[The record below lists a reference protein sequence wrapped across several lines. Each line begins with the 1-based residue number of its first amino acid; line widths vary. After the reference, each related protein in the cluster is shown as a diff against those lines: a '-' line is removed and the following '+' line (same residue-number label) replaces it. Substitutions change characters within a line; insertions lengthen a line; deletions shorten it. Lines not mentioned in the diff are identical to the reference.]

1 MGRFQRS
8 WLLFKSSI
16 SVIAR
21 NKELLLFP
29 IVIFALTAV
38 IMLFFIA
45 PAVLLPTGNSYASL
59 EHWRTIGTTY
69 FNVSQ
74 SASGGNVQVTYSPLG
89 LAYLIFLYFVS
100 MFLATFFNVAFYNEI
115 LAALNGQPVSLGRG
129 LRFACTRYKAILM
142 WTLFAGIVGLII
154 KAIEQKLEFAGR
166 IIAKFV
172 GVAWSV
178 ASVFVVPIIVRD
190 QETVN
195 PFAMLRKSAQM
206 LTRTWGEALI
216 GYAGIAFGNLLVL
229 FGSLILL
236 GGSAFAAIQL
246 HNYWILAIAVVCW
259 FLAIIVWSYV
269 MNVAGLVFKGALY
282 LYAAEGKVPAPYSRE
297 MLDAAWKF
305 KKS

>member
-29 IVIFALTAV
+29 IVIFVLTGV
-38 IMLFFIA
+38 IMLFFVA

-59 EHWRTIGTTY
+59 EHWKTIGNTFFT
-69 FNVSQ
+69 VSETP
-74 SASGGNVQVTYSPLG
+74 SGSHVTYSPVG

-115 LAALNGQPVSLGRG
+115 LAALSGQPVSLRRG
-129 LRFACTRYKAILM
+129 LKFACTRYKAILM

-154 KAIEQKLEFAGR
+154 KAIEQRMELAGR
-166 IIAKFV
+166 LIAKLV
-172 GVAWSV
+172 GIAWSV
-178 ASVFVVPIIVRD
+178 ASVFVIPIIVRD
-190 QETVN
+190 QESVN
-195 PFAMLRKSAQM
+195 PLAMLRKSAQM

-236 GGSAFAAIQL
+236 GGSVFAAIQL
-246 HNYWILAIAVVCW
+246 NNFWILAVAVVCW
-259 FLAIIVWSYV
+259 ILALMVWGYV

-282 LYAAEGKVPAPYSRE
+282 LYAAEGRVSAPYSRE
-297 MLDAAWKF
+297 MFDAAWKF
-305 KKS
+305 KRS

>member
-1 MGRFQRS
+1 MSRFTRS

-29 IVIFALTAV
+29 IVIFVLTGV
-38 IMLFFIA
+38 IILFFIA
-45 PAVLLPTGNSYASL
+45 PAALWPTGNSYASL
-59 EHWRTIGTTY
+59 EHWKAIGNTFFTM
-69 FNVSQ
+69 SE
-74 SASGGNVQVTYSPLG
+74 SASGSNVHITYSPAG
-89 LAYLIFLYFVS
+89 LAYVIFLYFVS

-115 LAALNGQPVSLGRG
+115 LAALNGQPVSLSRG
-129 LRFACTRYKAILM
+129 LKFACTRYKAILM

-154 KAIEQKLEFAGR
+154 KAIEQRLELAGR

-190 QETVN
+190 QESVN

-216 GYAGIAFGNLLVL
+216 GYAGIAFGNLLVVL
-229 FGSLILL
+229 GSLVVL
-236 GGSAFAAIQL
+236 GGSVFAATQL
-246 HNYWILAIAVVCW
+246 NNYWILGVAVVCW

-282 LYAAEGKVPAPYSRE
+282 LYAAEGRVPAPYNRE